1 LTTSCNCIAT
11 PRPVRTTN
19 TNLPDRTYV
28 RKYANV
34 RISLRWLIMRLHGTQ
49 KDTGTELPDGRLSG
63 RYDMTGDNNQHLW
76 YRQSSPCQPSTG
88 LSICP
93 IDTEM
98 QLHPT
103 SNVDC
108 ENGREQSVPRMIG

>member
-1 LTTSCNCIAT
+1 
-11 PRPVRTTN
+11 
-19 TNLPDRTYV
+19 
-28 RKYANV
+28 
-34 RISLRWLIMRLHGTQ
+34 
-49 KDTGTELPDGRLSG
+49 
-63 RYDMTGDNNQHLW
+63 MTGDNNQHLW

-108 ENGREQSVPRMIG
+108 ENGREQSAPHMIG